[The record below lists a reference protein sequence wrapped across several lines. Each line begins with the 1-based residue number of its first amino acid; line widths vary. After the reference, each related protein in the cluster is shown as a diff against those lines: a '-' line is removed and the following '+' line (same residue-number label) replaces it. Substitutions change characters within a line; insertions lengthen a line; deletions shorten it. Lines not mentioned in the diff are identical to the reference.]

1 MSRRASA
8 DVPPSP
14 RVESDLDLLR
24 AVAAAADDGTRAA
37 ALFRAP
43 RLLVPEIAEQLS
55 EAIADEDDGERTRLV
70 AALGFVRRMREAV
83 EVDLDLYPLG
93 LGPVERLWE
102 RQAGGEIRAE
112 RAREL
117 AGSAEILDSLA
128 PVYVAALSGFAVVSA
143 ENGDWRQA
151 LELQRL
157 LVAAVEALPP
167 TPTADEVSRTVSLDW
182 PEVARWALLHVPDA
196 RILRSAQAAGEAVA
210 EEGLRTR
217 NRLLSGTALYR
228 LGVLFL
234 DPYTVGAMAFGPSSP
249 GTGQHV
255 ILAELG
261 EDVTRVSEEE
271 WRMPSDRNALN
282 QAAQYFR
289 ASADVSEGRVRGLAR
304 EGLASTLYALEA
316 AGEPIDRDE
325 LVSVAALALE
335 ELDPAEDV
343 SNRLQVQALLDE
355 AGAGDA
361 AHDER
366 VDALDA
372 TPDELE
378 RRFGRREAVNIVLH
392 QVARLSARDP
402 ARALRVLRDS
412 RELFRRSPFDVRVT
426 QAVAEIQL
434 FQRLY
439 APDSVERIPG
449 APIWEEADRLRERAR
464 AEGWD
469 ARALSA
475 SLIGLAAAAD
485 GSGEADG
492 GVILLDEAI
501 ELDPEAAPSLGDAI
515 RLLRALLLSS
525 SALELAS
532 RSESAKAVRAACGA
546 TATYLAIDATERA
559 RSALEQVWRLARG
572 DPALVS
578 DLVEGLGPLIL
589 ELETRVGEGAVEV
602 LQRIWRD
609 ALTSITGREVDASL
623 VFTLLQRA
631 KGARFATLLD
641 SPSPYSTAA
650 DDVALELLARIERA
664 ERAADAEASGGSET
678 PEALFSE
685 EVVLAAYVAPEYPRE
700 GATAE
705 ERLAN
710 LQHRFD
716 AHVERRLVGARA
728 GTVAAALD
736 FDEVQK
742 LLDSR
747 TVLLSWLLG
756 AAPDGRMTNYLVLVT
771 QEDVWAGGMAHGAPG
786 YGAWLDGAD
795 RTLTVN
801 AFAPMVAWHRELI
814 QAEPSGRAVSAEGA
828 HVLGRSLEALL
839 GSALEPLE
847 ACRRQGKDHLC
858 IAPHGPFHFYPLH
871 LLGQD
876 GDQLCD
882 RWIVTY
888 LPNVHLLSRR
898 RGPAPTREHVVSAVG
913 LSFDDDDA
921 LEPLERA
928 VAEAEAVASAFD
940 SKPILEAKA
949 TKAAMVQALAT
960 SRYVHVATHGMQNVE
975 APAFQCV
982 FLTPTEGSDGRLY
995 AHEVLAL
1002 DLRGLELLTLS
1013 ACETALGRFDRA
1025 DNLRGMPASFLLA
1038 GVRTLVGTLW
1048 PAEDSASETF
1058 FSSFYSHLR
1067 ADPSVL
1073 DAFAGAQQA
1082 TRTGHPEYRDWGTF
1096 YLTGAW

>member
-1 MSRRASA
+1 MRA
-8 DVPPSP
+8 
-14 RVESDLDLLR
+14 
-24 AVAAAADDGTRAA
+24 
-37 ALFRAP
+37 
-43 RLLVPEIAEQLS
+43 
-55 EAIADEDDGERTRLV
+55 
-70 AALGFVRRMREAV
+70 AV
-83 EVDLDLYPLG
+83 EVDAALYPLG

-117 AGSAEILDSLA
+117 AGSAETLDSLA
-128 PVYVAALSGFAVVSA
+128 PVYVAALSGFAVASA
-143 ENGDWRQA
+143 ERGEWRQA

-167 TPTADEVSRTVSLDW
+167 APTADEISRTVSLDW

-196 RILRSAQAAGEAVA
+196 RMLHSAQAAGEAVA
-210 EEGLRTR
+210 AEGLRTR

-228 LGVLFL
+228 LGVLLL
-234 DPYTVGAMAFGPSSP
+234 DPYTVGAMAFGPSPP
-249 GTGQHV
+249 GTGRHV

-261 EDVTRVSEEE
+261 EDVTRVDDEE
-271 WRMPSDRNALN
+271 WRMPSERDALN

-289 ASADVSEGRVRGLAR
+289 TAADVSEGRVRGLAR

-325 LVSVAALALE
+325 LVSVAMLALE
-335 ELDPAEDV
+335 ELDHVEDV
-343 SNRLQVQALLDE
+343 SNRLHVQALLDE
-355 AGAGDA
+355 AGADDA
-361 AHDER
+361 AGDER
-366 VDALDA
+366 AEALDA
-372 TPDELE
+372 TPAELE
-378 RRFGRREAVNIVLH
+378 QRFGRREAVNIVLH
-392 QVARLSARDP
+392 QVGRLSTRDP
-402 ARALRVLRDS
+402 ARALRILRES
-412 RELFRRSPFDVRVT
+412 RELFRSSPFDVRT
-426 QAVAEIQL
+426 TEAVAEIHL

-439 APDSVERIPG
+439 GPGPVERSPG
-449 APIWEEADRLRERAR
+449 LPVREEAERLRERAR

-485 GSGEADG
+485 GTGEAGDG
-492 GVILLDEAI
+492 VTLLDEAI

-525 SALELAS
+525 SALELVS
-532 RSESAKAVRAACGA
+532 RGESAQAVRAACSA
-546 TATYLAIDATERA
+546 TATYLAIDETEHA
-559 RSALEQVWRLARG
+559 LSALEQVWRLGLG
-572 DPALVS
+572 DPALVD
-578 DLVEGLGPLIL
+578 DLVDGLGPLIL
-589 ELETRVGEGAVEV
+589 DLETRVGESAVEV
-602 LQRIWRD
+602 LQRVWRD
-609 ALTSITGREVDASL
+609 ALTSIVGREVDASL
-623 VFTLLQRA
+623 VFTLLQLA
-631 KGARFATLLD
+631 KGARFAALLE
-641 SPSPYSTAA
+641 SPSPYSAA
-650 DDVALELLARIERA
+650 EDDAALELLARIERA
-664 ERAADAEASGGSET
+664 EHAADAEALDVPET
-678 PEALFSE
+678 LFSE
-685 EVVLAAYVAPEYPRE
+685 EVGLAAYVAPENPRE

-716 AHVERRLVGARA
+716 AHVERRLAGARA
-728 GTVAAALD
+728 GAAAAVLGL
-736 FDEVQK
+736 DEVQA

-771 QEDVWAGGMAHGAPG
+771 QEDVWAGGMAHGAPA
-786 YGAWLDGAD
+786 YGAWIDSAD
-795 RTLTVN
+795 RTLTVS
-801 AFAPMVAWHRELI
+801 AFAPQVAWHRELI
-814 QAEPSGRAVSAEGA
+814 QAEPSGRPVSAEGA
-828 HVLGRSLEALL
+828 HVLERSLEALL
-839 GSALEPLE
+839 GSVLEPLE

-871 LLGQD
+871 LLGRD

-898 RGPAPTREHVVSAVG
+898 REPASTREHVVSAVG

-928 VAEAEAVASAFD
+928 VAEAEAVAAAFECE
-940 SKPILEAKA
+940 PIVEASA
-949 TKAAMVQALAT
+949 TKAAVVRALAT
-960 SRYVHVATHGMQNVE
+960 SRYVHVATHGMHNVE
-975 APAFQCV
+975 APAFQCI
-982 FLTPTEGSDGRLY
+982 FLTPAEASDGRLY

-1025 DNLRGMPASFLLA
+1025 DNLRGMPASFLLS

-1058 FSSFYSHLR
+1058 FSGFYSRLR

-1073 DAFAGAQQA
+1073 DAFADAQRA
-1082 TRTGHPEYRDWGTF
+1082 TRAGHPEYRDWGTF